1 MCSCWFFMLSE
12 WTMFGCLF
20 FSGVTDCL
28 SRAARVGGRVASSHV
43 TCKGPNTFCKW
54 FRRLQQ
60 IRRRGR
66 PLQPGGRQHTS
77 CADTC
82 CCCVQEVRSVT
93 SVPHVLNTPA
103 CSKNTRVCV
112 CGPTSIILFVA
123 LSQTSMISTSVR
135 HPFWTSQ
142 PCPSI
147 FKLAVP
153 GGRHSSH
160 INNVLV

>member
-1 MCSCWFFMLSE
+1 MVPTL
-12 WTMFGCLF
+12 
-20 FSGVTDCL
+20 
-28 SRAARVGGRVASSHV
+28 A
-43 TCKGPNTFCKW
+43 
-54 FRRLQQ
+54 Q

-103 CSKNTRVCV
+103 CSKNTRLCV
-112 CGPTSIILFVA
+112 WSCEYHPFRSLVSDI
-123 LSQTSMISTSVR
+123 MISTSVR

-142 PCPSI
+142 PCSSI

-160 INNVLV
+160 INNVLVCEGRGGERVLSKAGEVCHEPEVCMKGWEVQNITCFTCENICLELPYIKNLK